1 MLEDLL
7 KYSCRQKTGSYKLP
21 RQVPRQKASTSG
33 REDGAGISRQPGEI
47 IDNTLFCRY
56 ELKYRIGESQAA
68 LVEEFVR
75 PYLNLDPYAKLQP
88 MGAYSIA
95 GLYLDSNDLELCRQT
110 LEGKKNRFKLRVRSY
125 SDDPE
130 TPCFFEI
137 KRRLDNVIIKSRA
150 RVMRQDVAALLSG
163 QTVPVQNCTNQEVL
177 KQFQLYMNYIS
188 ARPVACVRYV
198 RRAYEGDLD
207 NRVRVTFDR
216 ELSYKTTSEPD
227 VSLGGGG
234 WQRLPL
240 NFVVLEIKFTA
251 RYPAWLS
258 RMTKCLNLQRSS
270 MAKYASSIKQ
280 SCSLGFCAP
289 PLLEW

>member
-1 MLEDLL
+1 MLENLP
-7 KYSCRQKTGSYKLP
+7 KYVDR
-21 RQVPRQKASTSG
+21 
-33 REDGAGISRQPGEI
+33 
-47 IDNTLFCRY
+47 TLGCRY
-56 ELKYRIGESQAA
+56 ELKYRISESKAEAISQFIKPH
-68 LVEEFVR
+68 LHLDRYSRLR
-75 PYLNLDPYAKLQP
+75 PN
-88 MGAYSIA
+88 GAYPVVS
-95 GLYLDSNDLELCRQT
+95 LYLDSDDLLLCRESLTGQ
-110 LEGKKNRFKLRVRSY
+110 KNRFKLRIRGY
-125 SDDPE
+125 TDEPGY
-130 TPCFFEI
+130 PCFFEI
-137 KRRLDNVIIKSRA
+137 KRRINTIIMKSRS